1 MVMVLTDYNQ
11 FLGRHWETGSVSNY
25 YAYRGVTAPH
35 TGQPYSEALLL
46 GVSGGIVM
54 GYFSFAY
61 EGYDSMAN
69 ILTRN
74 TFDPWDTMLGRLG
87 VVQNVKQTGKPETG
101 VKNLEERLEEGLPA
115 IVWADM
121 YSLPYNALPY
131 DEGMWGMQPVVV
143 YGYDRDNGQAWI
155 ADRSSA
161 PLTVTSDELDAAR
174 ARVKN
179 AKNRLIT
186 LKPPDPGKL
195 SAAVRK
201 GIWDCIKLFTE
212 APPKGSKNN
221 FGLAAYRWWSELLTN
236 PKARLSWEKEF
247 PAGRKMYSGLTWA
260 FNHINTF
267 GNDGHAERDLYA
279 AFLDEASQILG
290 KPALQQVAG
299 QFQDSA
305 WAWDDL
311 SSALLPDH
319 VAEFAETRRLMLR
332 RHRLFLELG
341 SAALEDIQQVNARLR
356 EIKAQVSANFPLDDA
371 GVVAMREDISRYV
384 MRIHDIE
391 MEAIEALQSAMG

>member
-1 MVMVLTDYNQ
+1 MTVLKDYDQ

-35 TGQPYSEALLL
+35 TGRPYSEALLM

-61 EGYDSMAN
+61 EGYDPMAN

-87 VVQNVKQTGKPETG
+87 VVQNVKQTGISETG
-101 VKNLEERLEEGLPA
+101 VKNLEETLAEGLPA

-121 YSLPYNALPY
+121 FSLPYNALPH

-143 YGYDRDNGQAWI
+143 YGYDRDAGQAWI
-155 ADRSSA
+155 ADRSSV
-161 PLTVTSDELDAAR
+161 PLRVTPDELDAAR
-174 ARVKN
+174 GRVKKF
-179 AKNRLIT
+179 KNRLIT
-186 LKPPDPGKL
+186 LEPPDPDKL
-195 SAAVRK
+195 PAAVRK

-247 PAGRKMYSGLTWA
+247 PAGGKMYSGLTWA

-279 AFLDEASQILG
+279 IFLEEASQILG
-290 KPALQQVAG
+290 KLALQQVAEM
-299 QFQDSA
+299 FRDSA
-305 WAWDDL
+305 RAWDEL
-311 SSALLPDH
+311 STALLPDD
-319 VAEFAETRRLMLR
+319 VAELAETRQLMLR
-332 RHRLFLELG
+332 RHRLFLEQG
-341 SAALEDIQQVNARLR
+341 SAALDDIQQVTARLA
-356 EIKAQVSANFPLDDA
+356 EIKAQVSESFAMDDA
-371 GVVAMREDISRYV
+371 GVIAIREDISRHV

-391 MEAIEALQSAMG
+391 MEAVEELQAAMG

>member
-1 MVMVLTDYNQ
+1 MTVLKDYDQ

-35 TGQPYSEALLL
+35 TGRPYSEALLM

-61 EGYDSMAN
+61 EGYDPMAN

-87 VVQNVKQTGKPETG
+87 VVQNVKQTGISETG
-101 VKNLEERLEEGLPA
+101 VKNLEETLAEGLPA

-121 YSLPYNALPY
+121 FSLPYNALPH

-143 YGYDRDNGQAWI
+143 YGYDRDAGQAWI
-155 ADRSSA
+155 ADRSSV
-161 PLTVTSDELDAAR
+161 PLRVTPDELDAAR
-174 ARVKN
+174 GRVKKF
-179 AKNRLIT
+179 KNRLIT
-186 LKPPDPGKL
+186 LEPPDPDKL
-195 SAAVRK
+195 PAAVRK

-247 PAGRKMYSGLTWA
+247 PAGGKMYSGLTWA

-279 AFLDEASQILG
+279 IFLEEASQILG
-290 KPALQQVAG
+290 KLALQQVAEM
-299 QFQDSA
+299 FRDSA
-305 WAWDDL
+305 RAWDEL
-311 SSALLPDH
+311 STALLPDD
-319 VAEFAETRRLMLR
+319 VAELAETRQLMLR
-332 RHRLFLELG
+332 RHRLFLEQG
-341 SAALEDIQQVNARLR
+341 SAALDDIQQVTARLA
-356 EIKAQVSANFPLDDA
+356 EIKAQVSESFAMDDA
-371 GVVAMREDISRYV
+371 GVIAMRADISRHV

-391 MEAIEALQSAMG
+391 MEAVEELQAAMG

>member
-1 MVMVLTDYNQ
+1 MTVLKDYDQ

-25 YAYRGVTAPH
+25 YAYRGITAPH
-35 TGQPYSEALLL
+35 TGRPYSEALLM

-61 EGYDSMAN
+61 EGYDPMAN

-87 VVQNVKQTGKPETG
+87 VVQNVKQTGISETG
-101 VKNLEERLEEGLPA
+101 VKNLEETLAEGLPA
-115 IVWADM
+115 IIWADM
-121 YSLPYNALPY
+121 YSLPYNAMPH

-143 YGYDRDNGQAWI
+143 YGYDRDAGQAWI
-155 ADRSSA
+155 ADRSSV
-161 PLTVTSDELDAAR
+161 PLRVTPDELDAAR
-174 ARVKN
+174 GRVKKF
-179 AKNRLIT
+179 KNRLIT
-186 LKPPDPGKL
+186 LEPPDPDKL
-195 SAAVRK
+195 PAAVRK

-247 PAGRKMYSGLTWA
+247 PAGGKMYSGLTWA

-279 AFLDEASQILG
+279 IFLEEASQILG
-290 KPALQQVAG
+290 KLALQQVAEM
-299 QFQDSA
+299 FRDSA
-305 WAWDDL
+305 RAWDEL
-311 SSALLPDH
+311 STALLPDD
-319 VAEFAETRRLMLR
+319 VAELAETRQLMLR
-332 RHRLFLELG
+332 RHRLFLEQG
-341 SAALEDIQQVNARLR
+341 SAALDDIQQVTAQLA
-356 EIKAQVSANFPLDDA
+356 EIKAQVSESFPMDDA
-371 GVVAMREDISRYV
+371 GVIAIREDISRHV

-391 MEAIEALQSAMG
+391 MEAVEELQAAMG

>member
-1 MVMVLTDYNQ
+1 VTVLKDYDQ

-25 YAYRGVTAPH
+25 YAYRGITAPL
-35 TGQPYSEALLL
+35 TGRPYSEALLM

-61 EGYDSMAN
+61 EGYDPMAN

-87 VVQNVKQTGKPETG
+87 VVQNVKQTGISETG
-101 VKNLEERLEEGLPA
+101 VKNLEETLAEGLPA

-121 YSLPYNALPY
+121 YSLPYNALPH

-143 YGYDRDNGQAWI
+143 YGYDRDAGQAWI
-155 ADRSSA
+155 ADRSSV
-161 PLTVTSDELDAAR
+161 PLRVTPDELDAAR
-174 ARVKN
+174 GRVKKF
-179 AKNRLIT
+179 KNRLIT
-186 LKPPDPGKL
+186 LEPPDPDKL
-195 SAAVRK
+195 PAAVRK

-247 PAGRKMYSGLTWA
+247 PAGGKMYSGLTWA

-279 AFLDEASQILG
+279 IFLEEASQILG
-290 KPALQQVAG
+290 KLALQQVAEM
-299 QFQDSA
+299 FRDSA
-305 WAWDDL
+305 RAWDEL
-311 SSALLPDH
+311 STALLPDD
-319 VAEFAETRRLMLR
+319 VAELAETRQLMLR
-332 RHRLFLELG
+332 RHRLFLEQG
-341 SAALEDIQQVNARLR
+341 SAALDDIQQVTARLA
-356 EIKAQVSANFPLDDA
+356 EIKAQVSESFPMDDA
-371 GVVAMREDISRYV
+371 GVIAMREDISRHV

-391 MEAIEALQSAMG
+391 MEAVEQLQAAMG

>member
-1 MVMVLTDYNQ
+1 MTVLKDYDQ

-25 YAYRGVTAPH
+25 YAYRGVNAPH
-35 TGQPYSEALLL
+35 TGRPYSEALLM

-61 EGYDSMAN
+61 EGYDPMAN

-87 VVQNVKQTGKPETG
+87 VVQNVKQTGISETG
-101 VKNLEERLEEGLPA
+101 VKNLEETLAEGLPA

-121 YSLPYNALPY
+121 FSLPYNALPH

-143 YGYDRDNGQAWI
+143 YGYDRDAGQAWI
-155 ADRSSA
+155 ADRSSV
-161 PLTVTSDELDAAR
+161 PLRVTPDELDAAR
-174 ARVKN
+174 GRVKKF
-179 AKNRLIT
+179 KNRLIT
-186 LKPPDPGKL
+186 LEPPDPDKL
-195 SAAVRK
+195 PAAVRK

-247 PAGRKMYSGLTWA
+247 PAGGKMYSGLTWA

-279 AFLDEASQILG
+279 IFLEEASQILG
-290 KPALQQVAG
+290 KLALQQVAEM
-299 QFQDSA
+299 FRDSA
-305 WAWDDL
+305 RAWDEL
-311 SSALLPDH
+311 STALLPDD
-319 VAEFAETRRLMLR
+319 VAELAETRQLMLR
-332 RHRLFLELG
+332 RHRLFLEQG
-341 SAALEDIQQVNARLR
+341 SAALDDIQQVTARLA
-356 EIKAQVSANFPLDDA
+356 EIKAQVSESFAMDDA
-371 GVVAMREDISRYV
+371 GVIAMRADISRHV

-391 MEAIEALQSAMG
+391 MEAVEELQAAMG

>member
-1 MVMVLTDYNQ
+1 MTVLKDYDQ

-35 TGQPYSEALLL
+35 TGRPYSEALLM

-61 EGYDSMAN
+61 EGYDPMAN

-87 VVQNVKQTGKPETG
+87 VVQNVKQTGISETG
-101 VKNLEERLEEGLPA
+101 VKNLEETLAEGLPA

-121 YSLPYNALPY
+121 FSLPYNALPH

-143 YGYDRDNGQAWI
+143 YGYDRDAGQAWI
-155 ADRSSA
+155 ADRSSV
-161 PLTVTSDELDAAR
+161 PLRVTPDELDAAR
-174 ARVKN
+174 GRVKKF
-179 AKNRLIT
+179 KNRLIT
-186 LKPPDPGKL
+186 LEPPDPDKL
-195 SAAVRK
+195 PAAVRK

-247 PAGRKMYSGLTWA
+247 PAGGKMYSGLTWA

-279 AFLDEASQILG
+279 TFLEEASQILG
-290 KPALQQVAG
+290 KLALQQVAEM
-299 QFQDSA
+299 FRDSA
-305 WAWDDL
+305 RAWDEL
-311 SSALLPDH
+311 STALLPDD
-319 VAEFAETRRLMLR
+319 VAELAETRQLMLR
-332 RHRLFLELG
+332 RHRLFLEQG
-341 SAALEDIQQVNARLR
+341 SAALDDIQQVTAQLA
-356 EIKAQVSANFPLDDA
+356 EIKAQVSESFAMDDA
-371 GVVAMREDISRYV
+371 GVIAMRADISRHV

-391 MEAIEALQSAMG
+391 MEAVEELQAAMG

>member
-1 MVMVLTDYNQ
+1 MTVLKDYDQ

-35 TGQPYSEALLL
+35 TGRPYSEALLM

-61 EGYDSMAN
+61 EGYDPMAN

-87 VVQNVKQTGKPETG
+87 VVQNVKQTGISETG
-101 VKNLEERLEEGLPA
+101 VKNLEETLAEGLPA

-121 YSLPYNALPY
+121 FSLPYNALPH

-143 YGYDRDNGQAWI
+143 YGYDRDAGQAWI
-155 ADRSSA
+155 ADRSSV
-161 PLTVTSDELDAAR
+161 PLRVTPDELDAAR
-174 ARVKN
+174 GRVKKF
-179 AKNRLIT
+179 KNRLIT
-186 LKPPDPGKL
+186 LEPPDPDKL
-195 SAAVRK
+195 PAAVRK

-247 PAGRKMYSGLTWA
+247 PAGGKMYSGLTWA

-279 AFLDEASQILG
+279 IFLEEASQILG
-290 KPALQQVAG
+290 KLALQQVAEM
-299 QFQDSA
+299 FRDSA
-305 WAWDDL
+305 RAWDEL
-311 SSALLPDH
+311 STALLPDD
-319 VAEFAETRRLMLR
+319 VAELAETRQLMLR
-332 RHRLFLELG
+332 RHRLFLEQG
-341 SAALEDIQQVNARLR
+341 SAALDDIQQVTARLA
-356 EIKAQVSANFPLDDA
+356 EIKAQVSESFAMDDA
-371 GVVAMREDISRYV
+371 GVIAMREDISRHV

-391 MEAIEALQSAMG
+391 MEAVEELQAAMG